1 MYVLPEDAHRLEYYT
16 FMIEHLEKKR
26 QKIVQRGRLSEDEDL
41 TLYDIDDT
49 INSMKSLISTLYLK
63 ASQPF

>member
-1 MYVLPEDAHRLEYYT
+1 MYVLDEDAHRLEYYM

-41 TLYDIDDT
+41 TLYAIDDE
-49 INSMKSLISTLYLK
+49 INIWQTRISTLYLK
-63 ASQPF
+63 ASQLV